1 MIWICIST
9 LFLLFV
15 KTPLS
20 WQFQCFSLDNRS
32 TWFVSL
38 ITLFIGLPHFYD
50 KNILFYKYDVQMSII
65 FIYDGWGKW
74 WTILN
79 IKLSCVISLWTDH
92 SRQLTWSYFIQLKA
106 SIRVY
111 SSLPRVKRWTS
122 RRQSESESIVIEQV
136 RRLRVY

>member
-9 LFLLFV
+9 LLLLFV

-38 ITLFIGLPHFYD
+38 IALFIGLPRFYA
-50 KNILFYKYDVQMSII
+50 KNILVYKYDVEMSVI

-74 WTILN
+74 WTLLN
-79 IKLSCVISLWTDH
+79 IKLSCMISLWTNN
-92 SRQLTWSYFIQLKA
+92 SGQLTWSYYIQLKA
-106 SIRVY
+106 SIRVN
-111 SSLPRVKRWTS
+111 SSPSSSEKMNFEKAKWKWVNCNRTS
-122 RRQSESESIVIEQV
+122 
-136 RRLRVY
+136 